1 MFFLKVL
8 IFSLF
13 AMKDESQI
21 NIQPNITK
29 NVEMERSLDDNLRRP
44 LKGSSKDILAD
55 VEESKSEKERRIER
69 LSQLKK
75 TCCLGSCMIGY
86 NKLMSCFWHV
96 TEPCL
101 ETVGML
107 SLGTSAILTVMIP
120 VISDPTLKNYF
131 AIGSVV
137 TFSFGEILLKTGS
150 KFAKDLETRHEE
162 NVLALLQD
170 EH

>member
-1 MFFLKVL
+1 MLFLKFL
-8 IFSLF
+8 IFFLF

-21 NIQPNITK
+21 NIQQNIAK
-29 NVEMERSLDDNLRRP
+29 NVELEKSLDDNLRLP
-44 LKGSSKDILAD
+44 LKGLSKDVLAD
-55 VEESKSEKERRIER
+55 IEESKSEKERRIER

-86 NKLMSCFWHV
+86 NKVMSCVWHI
-96 TEPCL
+96 TAPCL
-101 ETVGML
+101 ETIGML

-120 VISDPTLKNYF
+120 VISDTNLKNYF
-131 AIGSVV
+131 AIGSVI
-137 TFSFGEILLKTGS
+137 TLSFGGILLKTGS
-150 KFAKDLETRHEE
+150 KFAKDLEARHEE